1 MGLGLICGSEWGDL
15 TALCI
20 KRGLT
25 PHFIPLRAAALDR
38 NGRARSRGAPAE
50 GWIVALGPDGRPFAI
65 LRVEK
70 VKSLGELRGR
80 GSHNART
87 AERGTEHCDPSEPP
101 ELIAG
106 DPDAVAAW
114 HRRAKACGVS
124 PDHMRANGTVAL
136 EWMATASPEW
146 FAKAT
151 PQQVAEWVRDSLAH
165 IEERAGGAANILAA
179 HVHLDETTP
188 TSKPPPSPSSR
199 RPWGGVAGVRRG
211 SLPLPLRSR
220 PGASLRATWWAGR
233 RRPFA
238 PSRTT
243 TPRRW
248 PRTVSGGAYPARRP
262 AHATA
267 PLPSTAPSWP
277 RWGTVSQ
284 LVRRPSMTESAP
296 SPARPPCW
304 TPCAARRDCPLPQPL
319 PTSPARDP
327 APFVALLTHGPRTV
341 GCGTDSQPLRQRFD
355 TRLRLSDTPAVGAM
369 RHLFM
374 R

>member
-25 PHFIPLRAAALDR
+25 PHFIPLRAATLDR

-165 IEERAGGAANILAA
+165 IEERAGGAANVLAA

-188 TSKPPPSPSSR
+188 HIQATTIPLVQKAVGRRGR
-199 RPWGGVAGVRRG
+199 RPKG

-233 RRPFA
+233 GRPSS

-248 PRTVSGGAYPARRP
+248 PATVCGEAYPAKRP
-262 AHATA
+262 AHGTA
-267 PLPSTAPSWP
+267 PLHSIGPSWP

-284 LVRRPSMTESAP
+284 LVRPRSMSERAL
-296 SPARPPCW
+296 ARK
-304 TPCAARRDCPLPQPL
+304 AAVLDAVRREMGHPLPQHL
-319 PTSPARDP
+319 PTSPPRDP

-355 TRLRLSDTPAVGAM
+355 TRLRLSDTPQ
-369 RHLFM
+369 
-374 R
+374 